1 MFSMQAGNFPTIILL
16 RYASSSAAIQVV
28 LFIYLVFTKNV
39 CILYHFF
46 QKRILI
52 TVQITPNKLFVRRK

>member
-28 LFIYLVFTKNV
+28 LFMYLVFTKNV
-39 CILYHFF
+39 CILLLLR
-46 QKRILI
+46 QKSGDE
-52 TVQITPNKLFVRRK
+52 T